1 MQSATTVY
9 QNFDDPFAPQSLTTS
24 QFDMVPST
32 IRSMKSSS
40 LDTTDFFNVLHKTT
54 TVAPQGLIMLHAK
67 NSRVARDGVSG
78 VTPFAGVPKT
88 LRALEAIMGRS
99 KTYMSAHGE
108 FRYLQTTYSVNPDGH
123 FSEDDIPIVVA
134 CLAIANG
141 FAGVSLNEVASMTG
155 VMSQRISCVHGGA
168 IGVLNHCAF
177 NVEVGDVLHTVPCTP
192 LKGSGGPGA
201 STGVCKYLPVKKAV
215 VSYKMTPS
223 IDEETYSVL
232 VSRKWLDENYKEV
245 ISNKLGLETYEAF
258 LARSTIGY
266 AMSASTEGE
275 GVYVDVSK
283 QFSFYST

>member
-1 MQSATTVY
+1 MSAYSEFVY
-9 QNFDDPFAPQSLTTS
+9 LQTNYPD
-24 QFDMVPST
+24 
-32 IRSMKSSS
+32 
-40 LDTTDFFNVLHKTT
+40 LDTTFN
-54 TVAPQGLIMLHAK
+54 
-67 NSRVARDGVSG
+67 
-78 VTPFAGVPKT
+78 
-88 LRALEAIMGRS
+88 
-99 KTYMSAHGE
+99 
-108 FRYLQTTYSVNPDGH
+108 
-123 FSEDDIPIVVA
+123 EDHIPIVVA

-245 ISNKLGLETYEAF
+245 ISKELGPGAYEAF

>member
-54 TVAPQGLIMLHAK
+54 TVAPQGLIMLHAR

-88 LRALEAIMGRS
+88 LRTLEAIVGRS
-99 KTYMSAHGE
+99 KTYMSAYSE
-108 FRYLQTTYSVNPDGH
+108 FAYLQRQYPNLDTTFD
-123 FSEDDIPIVVA
+123 EDHIPIVVA

-245 ISNKLGLETYEAF
+245 ISKELGPGAYEAF